1 MLERGSLEVALSVIF
16 LYYLRAMAKTTEKT
30 TTAKKAPAKV
40 AKKAAPKK
48 VAAKKEEIAVIK
60 TGGKQYIVAV
70 GDILD
75 VELLGGE
82 IKAGAKV
89 EFDKVL
95 MVDNGKDVTLGT
107 PYIKGAKVT
116 ATYEGLQK
124 GEKISIL
131 RYKAK
136 SNRDRKIGHRQKYAR
151 VKIESLS

>member
-1 MLERGSLEVALSVIF
+1 
-16 LYYLRAMAKTTEKT
+16 MAKTTKT
-30 TTAKKAPAKV
+30 VAAEKKAPKVAKV
-40 AKKAAPKK
+40 TKKAAPKK
-48 VAAKKEEIAVIK
+48 VPAKKEEIAVIK

-70 GDILD
+70 GDVLD
-75 VELLGGE
+75 IELIGGE
-82 IKAGAKV
+82 IKAGDKV

-116 ATYEGLQK
+116 ATYEGLKK
-124 GEKISIL
+124 GVKISIM